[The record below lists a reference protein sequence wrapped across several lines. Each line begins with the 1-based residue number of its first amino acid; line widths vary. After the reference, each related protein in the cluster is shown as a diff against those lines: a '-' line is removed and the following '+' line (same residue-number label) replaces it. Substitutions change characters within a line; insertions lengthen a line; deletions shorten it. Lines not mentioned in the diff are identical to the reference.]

1 MNTLIIIKEELM
13 RIYSSKT
20 LDALLPPIVFVL
32 SQNRVGIKIGL
43 IAALSLS
50 LLIAGYRTI
59 KGQKLIYAAAG
70 ILGVTLA
77 GGYAYYMGNAQSYFL
92 PKLITSGLGVIATF
106 LSLIFGKPLAA
117 YLSHL
122 SRGWPINWYWRND
135 VKPAYTEVTFVWGL
149 LFALRLMILFNLYKT
164 GEVSTL
170 LWIDLILG
178 TPATII
184 TLVLTYLYGSAR
196 LKKLNGPGIDEFI
209 EHKKPSFIGQHR
221 GF

>member
-20 LDALLPPIVFVL
+20 LDALLPPIVFVV
-32 SQNRVGIKIGL
+32 SQNRFGIKIGL
-43 IAALSLS
+43 IAAISLS
-50 LLIAGYRTI
+50 VLIALYRVI

-106 LSLIFGKPLAA
+106 LSLLLGRPLAA

-122 SRGWPINWYWRND
+122 SRGWPINWYWRKD
-135 VKPAYTEVTFVWGL
+135 VKTAYSEVTFAWGL
-149 LFALRLMILFNLYKT
+149 LFVLRFLILFNLYKT
-164 GEVSTL
+164 GEVSKL
-170 LWIDLILG
+170 VWVDLILG
-178 TPATII
+178 TPATIL

-196 LKKLNGPGIDEFI
+196 LKKLNGPGIDEFT
-209 EHKKPSFIGQHR
+209 ENKKPPFIGQHR

>member
-20 LDALLPPIVFVL
+20 LDALLPPIVFVV
-32 SQNRVGIKIGL
+32 SQNRFGIKTGLFAAMSLSVL
-43 IAALSLS
+43 IAL
-50 LLIAGYRTI
+50 YRVI

-70 ILGVTLA
+70 VLGVALA

-106 LSLIFGKPLAA
+106 LSLLLGRPLAA

-122 SRGWPINWYWRND
+122 SRGWPINWYWRKD
-135 VKPAYTEVTFVWGL
+135 VKTAYTEVTFAWCL
-149 LFALRLMILFNLYKT
+149 LFVLRFLILFNLYNT
-164 GEVSTL
+164 GEVSKL
-170 LWIDLILG
+170 VWVDLILG

-196 LKKLNGPGIDEFI
+196 LKKLNGPGIDEFL
-209 EHKKPSFIGQHR
+209 ENKKPPFIGQHR